1 MVVAVVVALGL
12 CAGGAWFYFN
22 KRERT
27 EPAKAEE
34 LPSWATEESKQGDN
48 PPPPPPTSP
57 TPLLAFAAPPPQ
69 NDAPP
74 PPLTSP
80 KSYEERRAMTPSV
93 RNAMMATP
101 SARKSEDLIGID
113 RPSFAKMKSQNDGAA
128 PPAAL
133 RSPAPPPPSPFWKRL
148 FGGTEEPTEEDERP
162 SWSRMT
168 PPSSTEEPSSPA
180 ELAAAD
186 SIPLEDAILSV
197 IDPPELRPR
206 ASRAPTPPTQRQGFG
221 RGPSA
226 AIIASPR
233 NVVIEPVPRVART
246 TSSQEVD
253 ELFEETKTPPGRP
266 PAAEG
271 DEDTFK
277 Y

>member
-1 MVVAVVVALGL
+1 MLLPLVVLAALG
-12 CAGGAWFYFN
+12 
-22 KRERT
+22 E
-27 EPAKAEE
+27 AKTIIAAVGETDYGQV
-34 LPSWATEESKQGDN
+34 LTDIIAMRPNATILVGYPVPYACPLSGLKCKGMWGSD
-48 PPPPPPTSP
+48 TSII
-57 TPLLAFAAPPPQ
+57 
-69 NDAPP
+69 
-74 PPLTSP
+74 
-80 KSYEERRAMTPSV
+80 
-93 RNAMMATP
+93 TP

-128 PPAAL
+128 PPVAL

-148 FGGTEEPTEEDERP
+148 FGGAAEEDEEEAAEPRP

-168 PPSSTEEPSSPA
+168 PPSAEPTEEPSSPA
-180 ELAAAD
+180 DLAAAD

-206 ASRAPTPPTQRQGFG
+206 ASRAPTPPPQRQGFG

-253 ELFEETKTPPGRP
+253 ELFEATTPPGAP
-266 PAAEG
+266 PAADARVQGAERAEQVVREAG
-271 DEDTFK
+271 IGGNDDDDDAFK

>member
-1 MVVAVVVALGL
+1 
-12 CAGGAWFYFN
+12 
-22 KRERT
+22 
-27 EPAKAEE
+27 
-34 LPSWATEESKQGDN
+34 
-48 PPPPPPTSP
+48 
-57 TPLLAFAAPPPQ
+57 
-69 NDAPP
+69 
-74 PPLTSP
+74 
-80 KSYEERRAMTPSV
+80 
-93 RNAMMATP
+93 
-101 SARKSEDLIGID
+101 
-113 RPSFAKMKSQNDGAA
+113 
-128 PPAAL
+128 
-133 RSPAPPPPSPFWKRL
+133 
-148 FGGTEEPTEEDERP
+148 
-162 SWSRMT
+162 MT

-206 ASRAPTPPTQRQGFG
+206 ASRAPTPPPQRQGFG

-253 ELFEETKTPPGRP
+253 ELFEEAKTPPGAP
-266 PAAEG
+266 PAAEDQG
-271 DEDTFK
+271 TFPPAAEDEDTFK

>member
-1 MVVAVVVALGL
+1 
-12 CAGGAWFYFN
+12 
-22 KRERT
+22 
-27 EPAKAEE
+27 
-34 LPSWATEESKQGDN
+34 
-48 PPPPPPTSP
+48 
-57 TPLLAFAAPPPQ
+57 
-69 NDAPP
+69 
-74 PPLTSP
+74 
-80 KSYEERRAMTPSV
+80 
-93 RNAMMATP
+93 
-101 SARKSEDLIGID
+101 
-113 RPSFAKMKSQNDGAA
+113 
-128 PPAAL
+128 
-133 RSPAPPPPSPFWKRL
+133 
-148 FGGTEEPTEEDERP
+148 
-162 SWSRMT
+162 MT

-206 ASRAPTPPTQRQGFG
+206 ASRAPTPPPQRQGFG

-253 ELFEETKTPPGRP
+253 ELFEGAP
-266 PAAEG
+266 PAAEDG
-271 DEDTFK
+271 DTFK

>member
-1 MVVAVVVALGL
+1 
-12 CAGGAWFYFN
+12 
-22 KRERT
+22 
-27 EPAKAEE
+27 
-34 LPSWATEESKQGDN
+34 
-48 PPPPPPTSP
+48 
-57 TPLLAFAAPPPQ
+57 
-69 NDAPP
+69 
-74 PPLTSP
+74 
-80 KSYEERRAMTPSV
+80 MTPSV

-113 RPSFAKMKSQNDGAA
+113 RPSFAKIKSQNDGAA
-128 PPAAL
+128 PPIAL

-148 FGGTEEPTEEDERP
+148 FGGAEEPTEEERP

-180 ELAAAD
+180 DIAGAPPLPE
-186 SIPLEDAILSV
+186 SPHSPPLEDAILSV

-206 ASRAPTPPTQRQGFG
+206 ASRAPTPPPQRQGFG

-233 NVVIEPVPRVART
+233 NVVIEPVPRVNRV
-246 TSSQEVD
+246 TSNEVD
-253 ELFEETKTPPGRP
+253 ELFEGAP
-266 PAAEG
+266 PAAED
-271 DEDTFK
+271 DEGAFN

>member
-1 MVVAVVVALGL
+1 
-12 CAGGAWFYFN
+12 
-22 KRERT
+22 
-27 EPAKAEE
+27 
-34 LPSWATEESKQGDN
+34 
-48 PPPPPPTSP
+48 
-57 TPLLAFAAPPPQ
+57 
-69 NDAPP
+69 
-74 PPLTSP
+74 
-80 KSYEERRAMTPSV
+80 MTPSV

-128 PPAAL
+128 PPVAL

-148 FGGTEEPTEEDERP
+148 FGGAEEPTEEDERP

-180 ELAAAD
+180 DIAGAPPLPE
-186 SIPLEDAILSV
+186 SPHSPPLEDAILSV

-206 ASRAPTPPTQRQGFG
+206 ASRAPTPPPQRQGFG

-246 TSSQEVD
+246 TSSQEVE
-253 ELFEETKTPPGRP
+253 ELFEEAKTPPGAP
-266 PAAEG
+266 PAAE
-271 DEDTFK
+271 DEGTFK

>member
-1 MVVAVVVALGL
+1 
-12 CAGGAWFYFN
+12 
-22 KRERT
+22 
-27 EPAKAEE
+27 
-34 LPSWATEESKQGDN
+34 
-48 PPPPPPTSP
+48 
-57 TPLLAFAAPPPQ
+57 
-69 NDAPP
+69 
-74 PPLTSP
+74 
-80 KSYEERRAMTPSV
+80 MTPSV

-113 RPSFAKMKSQNDGAA
+113 RPSFAKLKSQNDGAA
-128 PPAAL
+128 PPIAL

-148 FGGTEEPTEEDERP
+148 FGGAEEPTEEEETAEPRP

-168 PPSSTEEPSSPA
+168 PPTPTEEPSSPA
-180 ELAAAD
+180 DLADAD

-206 ASRAPTPPTQRQGFG
+206 ASRAPTPPPQRQGFG

-246 TSSQEVD
+246 ASSQEVD
-253 ELFEETKTPPGRP
+253 ELFEETTTPPGAP

>member
-1 MVVAVVVALGL
+1 
-12 CAGGAWFYFN
+12 
-22 KRERT
+22 
-27 EPAKAEE
+27 
-34 LPSWATEESKQGDN
+34 
-48 PPPPPPTSP
+48 
-57 TPLLAFAAPPPQ
+57 
-69 NDAPP
+69 
-74 PPLTSP
+74 
-80 KSYEERRAMTPSV
+80 MTPSV

-128 PPAAL
+128 PPVAL
-133 RSPAPPPPSPFWKRL
+133 RSPAPAPPSPFWKRL
-148 FGGTEEPTEEDERP
+148 FGGAEEPTEEETAEPRP

-168 PPSSTEEPSSPA
+168 PPTPTEEPSSPA
-180 ELAAAD
+180 ELADAD

-206 ASRAPTPPTQRQGFG
+206 ASRAPTPPPQRQGFG

-233 NVVIEPVPRVART
+233 NVVIEPVPRAART
-246 TSSQEVD
+246 VSSQEVD
-253 ELFEETKTPPGRP
+253 ELFPEEAETPPGAP